1 MFGSGV
7 GVRSRVGSWGWI
19 SIQKLYPELDVGV
32 ESQGW
37 VSGRVSGSYFSPNV
51 ELGSGDEVRSCV
63 GSWDRSIIGLV
74 FTSEPIFLKGIFY
87 SLV

>member
-7 GVRSRVGSWGWI
+7 GVKSRVGSWGWI

-32 ESQGW
+32 GSQGW

-51 ELGSGDEVRSCV
+51 GLGSREGLGPGLGLGTVFRS
-63 GSWDRSIIGLV
+63 
-74 FTSEPIFLKGIFY
+74 
-87 SLV
+87 